1 LALQTRC
8 YSLLQQG
15 RIGITNEMLCIVAAG
30 IHGSTLYIQDEN
42 SKRRLEE
49 KNTSVPYH
57 GYKLL

>member
-1 LALQTRC
+1 MGL
-8 YSLLQQG
+8 
-15 RIGITNEMLCIVAAG
+15 I
-30 IHGSTLYIQDEN
+30 YIQDET